1 VAPSA
6 TPSTPKAQAGKSP
19 AAGAAG
25 STPKAMTP
33 AVGTTPGKRKPEAE
47 PTKVAAEV
55 KKARLKDPNELRVYL
70 ELEIMRSSKV

>member
-19 AAGAAG
+19 AAGASG
-25 STPKAMTP
+25 TPKAMTP

-47 PTKVAAEV
+47 PTKAAAEV

-70 ELEIMRSSKV
+70 ELEIMRSTKV